1 MCSLF
6 EGGDSGLFEGI
17 LGLPRKRDQM
27 LFATLSNDPTISL
40 GEMSE
45 YVSSFFSQFK

>member
-1 MCSLF
+1 MDSLF

-17 LGLPRKRDQM
+17 LGLRRKRDQM
-27 LFATLSNDPTISL
+27 LFATLLNGPTISL
-40 GEMSE
+40 GEMRV